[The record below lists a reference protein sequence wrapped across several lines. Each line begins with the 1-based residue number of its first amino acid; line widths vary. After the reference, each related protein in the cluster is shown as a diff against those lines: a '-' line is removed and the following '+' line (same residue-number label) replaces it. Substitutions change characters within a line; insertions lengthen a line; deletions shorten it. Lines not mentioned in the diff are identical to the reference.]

1 MEGDVRRSRLV
12 CWEIKMAKNT
22 DDQLGRASAFSPMP
36 PLDKLKMLV
45 TTMMNRYGDGNHT
58 DGLIE
63 RLPLTPT
70 TASPLHRVGRAR
82 RGAAAKNGNAL
93 ENARRRKERTHPELA
108 GVGSRERL
116 VVLWAEVGGRS
127 LEETSEFNSSLGWAK
142 IRGLPAELELEAR
155 RAWLAAVKACLSLI
169 LSRWF

>member
-36 PLDKLKMLV
+36 PSFSPMPPLDKLKMLV
-45 TTMMNRYGDGNHT
+45 TMMMNRCGDGNPH
-58 DGLIE
+58 

-116 VVLWAEVGGRS
+116 VVPLGRKWEVGR
-127 LEETSEFNSSLGWAK
+127 LQNSIHHSVGPRFVDCPLSWSSKLGE
-142 IRGLPAELELEAR
+142 RGWQP
-155 RAWLAAVKACLSLI
+155 
-169 LSRWF
+169 